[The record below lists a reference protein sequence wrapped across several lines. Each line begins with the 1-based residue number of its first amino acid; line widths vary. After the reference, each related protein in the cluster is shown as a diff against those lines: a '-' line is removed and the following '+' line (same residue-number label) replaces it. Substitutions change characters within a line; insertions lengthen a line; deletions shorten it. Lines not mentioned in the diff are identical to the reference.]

1 MRTLR
6 LSRLALVLFLATSFW
21 LGAAFVAHAQF
32 TRSATGGPLTV
43 STASSFGP
51 DAPTGRIWLCLPG
64 VSVTTI
70 VSWDAGGAS
79 GSVQVL
85 RGSSPSGPFTPVAT
99 RLPLVGWVFD
109 TMHLFSTSVYYE
121 ITVGGGAPS
130 APVRVDLPSPTCRF

>member
-32 TRSATGGPLTV
+32 TGSATGGPMTI

-51 DAPTGRIWLCLPG
+51 ESPTGQVWLCVPG
-64 VSVTTI
+64 FSVTMI

-85 RGSSPSGPFTPVAT
+85 RGFSPNGPFTPIAT
-99 RLPLVGWVFD
+99 RLPLIGWVFD
-109 TMHLFSTSVYYE
+109 TLHLFSTSVYYE
-121 ITVGGGAPS
+121 VSVGGAPS
-130 APVRVDLPSPTCRF
+130 APVRVDLPSPSCH

>member
-1 MRTLR
+1 MGTRR
-6 LSRLALVLFLATSFW
+6 LSRLAVLVGLASSFW

-32 TRSATGGPLTV
+32 TSSVTGGPLTI

-51 DAPTGRIWLCLPG
+51 EAPTARVWLCVPG

-70 VSWDAGGAS
+70 VSWDVDNAS

-85 RGSSPSGPFTPVAT
+85 RGFSPNGPFAPIAT

-109 TMHLFSTSVYYE
+109 TLHLFSASVYYE

-130 APVRVDLPSPTCRF
+130 SPVRVDLPSPTCR

>member
-1 MRTLR
+1 MGTRR
-6 LSRLALVLFLATSFW
+6 LSRLAVLVGLASSFW

-32 TRSATGGPLTV
+32 SSSVTGGPLTI

-51 DAPTGRIWLCLPG
+51 DAPTARVWFCAPG

-70 VSWDAGGAS
+70 VSWDVDNGS

-85 RGSSPSGPFTPVAT
+85 RGFSPSGPFTPIAT

-130 APVRVDLPSPTCRF
+130 AAVRVDLPSPTCR